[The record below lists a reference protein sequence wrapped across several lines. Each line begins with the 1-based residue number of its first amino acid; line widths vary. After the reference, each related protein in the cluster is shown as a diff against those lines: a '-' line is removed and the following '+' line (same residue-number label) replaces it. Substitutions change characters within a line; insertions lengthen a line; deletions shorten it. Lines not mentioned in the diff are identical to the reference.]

1 MPISQPDLPE
11 GISSVPFAA
20 LQIPSHPCICTL
32 SDDGNRSSGKQPVDV
47 IRVLAKYGVSLK
59 KASSVLDRLAS
70 GQVVPVELRAS
81 NSKEAVSELN
91 SLGVFASEIREP
103 KIEPKQVR
111 SAYKLS
117 QSDFAT
123 MYGFELDTLQ
133 NWEQGRNPPD
143 FIARVFLKI
152 IQRNPHLVMQILT
165 EGENLSWP
173 GNQIGT
179 RRDMS
184 WEYPTGIPVN
194 VAKRS
199 FSVSYVS
206 YSQSRLHNFALS
218 VVARQDNSRHD

>member
-1 MPISQPDLPE
+1 
-11 GISSVPFAA
+11 
-20 LQIPSHPCICTL
+20 
-32 SDDGNRSSGKQPVDV
+32 
-47 IRVLAKYGVSLK
+47 
-59 KASSVLDRLAS
+59 
-70 GQVVPVELRAS
+70 
-81 NSKEAVSELN
+81 
-91 SLGVFASEIREP
+91 
-103 KIEPKQVR
+103 
-111 SAYKLS
+111 
-117 QSDFAT
+117 

>member
-1 MPISQPDLPE
+1 M
-11 GISSVPFAA
+11 
-20 LQIPSHPCICTL
+20 
-32 SDDGNRSSGKQPVDV
+32 
-47 IRVLAKYGVSLK
+47 
-59 KASSVLDRLAS
+59 
-70 GQVVPVELRAS
+70 ELRAS

-111 SAYKLS
+111 SAYNLS

-179 RRDMS
+179 RRYVM
-184 WEYPTGIPVN
+184 GISDWN
-194 VAKRS
+194 SGQRS
-199 FSVSYVS
+199 KEKLLCELCELFPIAVTQLRAVCGCSPG
-206 YSQSRLHNFALS
+206 
-218 VVARQDNSRHD
+218 